1 MSARQKSPK
10 VLLCPWDET
19 GEVTSCPGSKGR
31 SQARNKA
38 RSKETSKASIRLE
51 ERSAAARSL
60 GAPTPRIHRYLG
72 AAGLHHRAPMGPP
85 LAKATQNLPKKYA
98 WVPRAFQQPNRWQGF
113 LPRSTHPA
121 DGPLKLVSMQDGRP
135 HMQGPRC
142 ESLPRS
148 LSSKRLRATLTPTAA
163 SSLETS
169 FPGRTDQFRGSRH
182 KTVHTACQNE
192 PRDPLGQS

>member
-1 MSARQKSPK
+1 MEWTQQLFPGMCQLSSTTQKHVSKTKKPQSFAMSM
-10 VLLCPWDET
+10 DET

-98 WVPRAFQQPNRWQGF
+98 
-113 LPRSTHPA
+113 
-121 DGPLKLVSMQDGRP
+121 
-135 HMQGPRC
+135 
-142 ESLPRS
+142 
-148 LSSKRLRATLTPTAA
+148 
-163 SSLETS
+163 
-169 FPGRTDQFRGSRH
+169 
-182 KTVHTACQNE
+182 
-192 PRDPLGQS
+192 